1 MSLLR
6 FKMVDAA
13 INHTAAEVKIP
24 AGRPSDYFGAK
35 VFGRDAM
42 RKYLDKSTFNALV
55 NKIGRASC
63 RERV

>member
-13 INHTAAEVKIP
+13 INHTALEVEVP
-24 AGRPSDYFGAK
+24 AGRPSDYFGEK

-42 RKYLDKSTFNALV
+42 RKYLNRATYDALMT
-55 NKIGRASC
+55 RWRTA
-63 RERV
+63 RR